1 MRSLHTCDRKAAW
14 PCHRAHVMV
23 LPRFLSAAI
32 WPWHPHPKDLPR
44 FAIRATMAE
53 ISHCVAIQYKEE
65 PKVLI
70 PTDMIHKK
78 NNKTYVQLR
87 PTSNPIVQLLT
98 GRRGQLNASLSSSA
112 TLQRLVKKRNAEYD
126 KPPPAAA
133 APEQLFEDAPS
144 PKASK
149 KRGPP
154 NPSGEDV
161 AMAVKD
167 TTVHCLMQGK
177 RPRAT
182 DLTVELEADQLT
194 AIIEAIREEDVD
206 QVLNQAKRSYQKK
219 RRL

>member
-1 MRSLHTCDRKAAW
+1 
-14 PCHRAHVMV
+14 
-23 LPRFLSAAI
+23 
-32 WPWHPHPKDLPR
+32 
-44 FAIRATMAE
+44 MAE